1 VIDRDNIIKDFI
13 EVELTD
19 EGNFLKVKETLS
31 RIGVS
36 SKQSDNTLYQSCHI
50 LHKRGKYYIVHF
62 KEMFYL
68 DNGVNTMD
76 EDDSER
82 RNKIISLL
90 EQWGLL
96 KPVKPLV
103 RERNPFVKV
112 VPYGQKENW
121 NLISKYK
128 IGEI

>member
-1 VIDRDNIIKDFI
+1 MIDRESILKDFI
-13 EVELTD
+13 EVSLVD

-36 SKQSDNTLYQSCHI
+36 SKQAPNTLFQSCHI

-76 EDDSER
+76 EDDVER

-90 EQWGLL
+90 EQWGLV
-96 KPVKPLV
+96 KPVTPLI

-112 VPYGQKENW
+112 VPYGDKDSW
-121 NLISKYK
+121 ILIPKYK

>member
-1 VIDRDNIIKDFI
+1 MIDRESILKDFV
-13 EVELTD
+13 EVSLVD
-19 EGNFLKVKETLS
+19 EGSFLKVKETLT

-36 SKQSDNTLYQSCHI
+36 GRQSPNTLHQSCHI

-76 EDDSER
+76 EDDIER

-90 EQWGLL
+90 EQWGLVTS
-96 KPVKPLV
+96 KTPLV
-103 RERNPFVKV
+103 IKRNPYVKV
-112 VPYGQKENW
+112 VPYSQKDAW
-121 NLISKYK
+121 VLIPKYK